1 MAVPIFTYNN
11 GRGEGGD
18 TGRYVGQSIQ
28 VGFYLFSWCDS
39 NRKYKD
45 ENLTFPV
52 F

>member
-28 VGFYLFSWCDS
+28 VGFYLFSGVILI
-39 NRKYKD
+39 
-45 ENLTFPV
+45 ENIKMKI
-52 F
+52 